1 MATWPLLTE
10 LACVLKI
17 LFTFVVG
24 PSLDPSGV
32 SFVDCIKV
40 YCKAKDVFGWTE
52 KSAADATASTAA
64 RMPAASSA
72 SKSQAMTSSGPVDDG
87 SGGVDET
94 DEMLSMP
101 INTQVATSSDRYV
114 HKCFGIVCILSILC
128 HA

>member
-1 MATWPLLTE
+1 M
-10 LACVLKI
+10 CFKI

-64 RMPAASSA
+64 RMPVASSA
-72 SKSQAMTSSGPVDDG
+72 SKSQATTSSGPVDDG

-114 HKCFGIVCILSILC
+114 HKCFSIVCILSILF